1 MLIFFE
7 GHDKSG
13 KTTIAKALVEYL
25 NSIGQK
31 AVYIKDTDSYF
42 AIKHNSEVPFCSHIG
57 LYGSL
62 YFPYLDPNLYIIV
75 DRYVLSEIVYSKVF
89 NRVTDDA
96 ANKEI
101 LNRVKAVHGLHIVC
115 YKTNTLQED
124 ELFAKQDQIRDEYLK
139 LKDSNILHLDTTDE
153 DIHNELNQVLMK
165 MNELDFAKE
174 L

>member
-13 KTTIAKALVEYL
+13 KTTIAKELVKL
-25 NSIGQK
+25 LISQNKK

-42 AIKHNSEVPFCSHIG
+42 AIKHNSQVPFCSHIG

-89 NRVTDDA
+89 NRTTDSE
-96 ANKEI
+96 ANEEI
-101 LNRVKAVHGLHIVC
+101 LRRVKAVNGLHVVC
-115 YKTNTLQED
+115 YKTNALQKD
-124 ELFAKQDQIRDEYLK
+124 ELFSKQEQIRDEYLK
-139 LKDSNILHLDTTDE
+139 IKDTNILQLNTTNE
-153 DIHNELNQVLMK
+153 DINNELSQVLAK
-165 MNELDFAKE
+165 INELRNI
-174 L
+174 